1 MPAPTPGGT
10 PETTQDTS
18 LRRMGFGPL
27 EIAYDDSVLEPRPWT
42 QAQSLWSR
50 ELLADAPA
58 GRVLE
63 LCAGVGHIGLLAVHG
78 TDRSIAC
85 VDLSPRACELLA
97 ANAEANAMAAQV
109 EVVHTDLAR
118 LPLDQ
123 ERFALVVADPP
134 WVPSAEIGRYPAD
147 PTLAI
152 DGGPQGLDVARA
164 CIRAA
169 GACLGDAGVL
179 VLQVGT
185 PEQAAS
191 LAPDLEA
198 AGLGTVEVRAL
209 ERGTLVRADRL

>member
-1 MPAPTPGGT
+1 MRCMPEPVLQHLT
-10 PETTQDTS
+10 
-18 LRRMGFGPL
+18 FGPL

-50 ELLADAPA
+50 ELLVEAPA

-85 VDLSPRACELLA
+85 VDLSARACELLA
-97 ANAEANAMAAQV
+97 VNAEANAMAAQV

-118 LPLDQ
+118 LPLDA

-134 WVPSAEIGRYPAD
+134 WVPSAEVARHPAD

-152 DGGPQGLDVARA
+152 DGGPHGLDVARA

-169 GACLGDAGVL
+169 GACLDDEGVL

-191 LAPDLEA
+191 LVPDLEA
-198 AGLGTVEVRAL
+198 VGLGTVEVRAL